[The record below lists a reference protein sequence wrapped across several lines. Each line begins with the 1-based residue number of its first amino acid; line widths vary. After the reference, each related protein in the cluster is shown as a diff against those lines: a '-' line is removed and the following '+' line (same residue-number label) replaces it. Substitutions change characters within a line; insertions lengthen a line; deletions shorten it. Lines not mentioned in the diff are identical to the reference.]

1 MDDGSIL
8 TLAAMVALIALSG
21 FFSAV
26 ETAFASLNEIR
37 LKSRAE
43 DGDAGAARVLA
54 MAQQRDKLFSTIL
67 VGDTIANLAA
77 ASLGVLLLI
86 RPLGALRGTVV
97 SAVALAV
104 VILLFGEIGPRSMA
118 REIPEKV
125 ATASVPVMR
134 FFIPLLSP
142 LTGLFGLWNKL
153 VTRCFHS
160 EAEPDAI
167 TEGEL
172 ITMVSEAESEGELT
186 DREGELIRSAIE
198 FDDVEVEEILTP
210 RVDVV
215 AVKDTVSFDE
225 LAEVFA
231 ETGYSR
237 LPVYHGT
244 IDDIVGVVHEKDFSK
259 ARMRGHT
266 SLHALVTP
274 ALFTTGTTK
283 ISSMLRTF
291 REEHHHMAV
300 VVDEYGGTEGII
312 TLEIGRAHV

>member
-134 FFIPLLSP
+134 FFIPLL
-142 LTGLFGLWNKL
+142 
-153 VTRCFHS
+153 
-160 EAEPDAI
+160 
-167 TEGEL
+167 
-172 ITMVSEAESEGELT
+172 
-186 DREGELIRSAIE
+186 
-198 FDDVEVEEILTP
+198 
-210 RVDVV
+210 
-215 AVKDTVSFDE
+215 
-225 LAEVFA
+225 
-231 ETGYSR
+231 
-237 LPVYHGT
+237 
-244 IDDIVGVVHEKDFSK
+244 
-259 ARMRGHT
+259 
-266 SLHALVTP
+266 
-274 ALFTTGTTK
+274 
-283 ISSMLRTF
+283 
-291 REEHHHMAV
+291 
-300 VVDEYGGTEGII
+300 
-312 TLEIGRAHV
+312 